1 MGVALYCLV
10 KKEKVSGQVNAMLY
24 STGIAPLIT
33 DLMIRYPHGEVVGF
47 TWTGILLALGV
58 GLVIGFFLPAGM
70 AHSPKVHKGYD
81 LYSAAVPVGM
91 TAFFLQA
98 ILYKTMG
105 LETPAA
111 PATEALQ
118 VASWSITNIF
128 CFVVFGLCIVFAL
141 LMGCKPGA
149 YWNLLRDPAHG
160 VDFSK
165 KFGKAAMLMNVGL
178 YGLFI
183 VLYYNII
190 GATFNAVT
198 FGCIF
203 CMLACCNSGSNPKT
217 VSPHDRLCGGLLPHG
232 LVGRPGGRNL
242 CPGDQCPGH
251 CGGSVLC
258 QRAVSHLREIWLALR
273 HSGRRPPLLP
283 GDQRACAAT
292 RLVLYNGGFTAAF
305 VALVLV
311 PQLEQF
317 CKRGKS
323 AGPFGPDKNF
333 CYKVP
338 SGRCRRGRFLFRILQ
353 K

>member
-1 MGVALYCLV
+1 M
-10 KKEKVSGQVNAMLY
+10 
-24 STGIAPLIT
+24 
-33 DLMIRYPHGEVVGF
+33 
-47 TWTGILLALGV
+47 
-58 GLVIGFFLPAGM
+58 
-70 AHSPKVHKGYD
+70 
-81 LYSAAVPVGM
+81 
-91 TAFFLQA
+91 
-98 ILYKTMG
+98 
-105 LETPAA
+105 
-111 PATEALQ
+111 
-118 VASWSITNIF
+118 ASWSITNIF

-217 VSPHDRLCGGLLPHG
+217 VWPIMIGYVAASYLMGWLAGLAGGTFA
-232 LVGRPGGRNL
+232 
-242 CPGDQCPGH
+242 PGDQCPGH

-258 QRAVSHLREIWLALR
+258 QRAVSHLREVWLAHR

-283 GDQRACAAT
+283 GDQRASAAR
-292 RLVLYNGGFTAAF
+292 RLLPV
-305 VALVLV
+305 
-311 PQLEQF
+311 
-317 CKRGKS
+317 
-323 AGPFGPDKNF
+323 
-333 CYKVP
+333 
-338 SGRCRRGRFLFRILQ
+338 
-353 K
+353 

>member
-1 MGVALYCLV
+1 
-10 KKEKVSGQVNAMLY
+10 MLY

-105 LETPAA
+105 LETPAV

-217 VSPHDRLCGGLLPHG
+217 VWPIMIGYVAASYLMG
-232 LVGRPGGRNL
+232 
-242 CPGDQCPGH
+242 
-251 CGGSVLC
+251 
-258 QRAVSHLREIWLALR
+258 WLAGLAGGTFAQGINAQAIVVGLCFANGLSPI
-273 HSGRRPPLLP
+273 SGKYGWPFGILAGALHYCLVTSVPLLH
-283 GDQRACAAT
+283 GGFC
-292 RLVLYNGGFTAAF
+292 LYNGGFTAAF

-317 CKRGKS
+317 CKTREE
-323 AGPFGPDKNF
+323 
-333 CYKVP
+333 
-338 SGRCRRGRFLFRILQ
+338 RRAVRSR
-353 K
+353 